1 MLWKILDVYNQSI
14 FSSNTALIQRDAMVW
29 MLECVI
35 KVYKPEAGVFPQ
47 SLHKILFMVQSEEY
61 WRVDGMCTSVQ
72 R

>member
-1 MLWKILDVYNQSI
+1 
-14 FSSNTALIQRDAMVW
+14 MVW

-61 WRVDGMCTSVQ
+61 WRVDGMSFCTEIKM
-72 R
+72 

>member
-1 MLWKILDVYNQSI
+1 
-14 FSSNTALIQRDAMVW
+14 MVW

-61 WRVDGMCTSVQ
+61 WRVDGMYLLLYRDEDVA
-72 R
+72 